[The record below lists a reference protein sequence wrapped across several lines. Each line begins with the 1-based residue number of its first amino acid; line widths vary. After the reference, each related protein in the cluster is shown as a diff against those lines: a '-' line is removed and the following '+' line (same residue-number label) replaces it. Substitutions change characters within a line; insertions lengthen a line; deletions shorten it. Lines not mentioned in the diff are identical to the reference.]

1 MFNADDTV
9 QSLESAVA
17 FVNGAD
23 VDAEDDPLE
32 SVDALAEHYERF
44 GYTGRRDGT
53 LAELDA
59 VRALRPRLREL
70 LTSSRDDA
78 ALIVN
83 AILAEVNA
91 VPQLARHG
99 TVDWHLHA
107 LSTDAP
113 LADRILGET
122 ALAMM
127 DFIRADEVSRLRV
140 CAADDCDGLVLDLSR
155 NRSKRFCSTRCTN
168 RVAVAAYRARQ
179 AASDE

>member
-9 QSLESAVA
+9 LALESVVA
-17 FVNGAD
+17 FVNGTD
-23 VDAEDDPLE
+23 DKEGNDPLH
-32 SVDALAEHYERF
+32 SVETLADHFEHF

-53 LAELDA
+53 RAELDA
-59 VRALRPRLREL
+59 VRRLRPRLREL

-83 AILAEVNA
+83 AMLVEVGA

-99 TVDWHLHA
+99 TIDWHLHA
-107 LSTDAP
+107 LAPDAP
-113 LADRILGET
+113 LADRIVGET

-127 DFIRADEVSRLRV
+127 DFIREDQVSRLGV
-140 CAADDCDGLVLDLSR
+140 CAAEDCDGIVLDLSR

-179 AASDE
+179 AASDG